1 MVSRDVVDG
10 DTDSTNVVLV
20 GDMLLLL
27 LLLLVSLDDDGD
39 DDCVVAIL

>member
-10 DTDSTNVVLV
+10 EKDSTNVVLV

-27 LLLLVSLDDDGD
+27 VSLDDDD
-39 DDCVVAIL
+39 DDCVVAML

>member
-27 LLLLVSLDDDGD
+27 LLLVSLDDDGD
-39 DDCVVAIL
+39 DDCVVAML

>member
-1 MVSRDVVDG
+1 MVSRDEVDG

-27 LLLLVSLDDDGD
+27 LVSLDDDGD
-39 DDCVVAIL
+39 DDCVVAML

>member
-27 LLLLVSLDDDGD
+27 LVSLDDDGD
-39 DDCVVAIL
+39 DDCVVAML

>member
-27 LLLLVSLDDDGD
+27 LVVSLDDDGD
-39 DDCVVAIL
+39 DDCVVAMP